1 MDFSKV
7 FGILNQANVNRE
19 DVFKLVDLIK
29 QTDLND
35 ERNIRDVIKKASII
49 AKKDINKELE
59 DKMVDKIMK
68 EGLTPSL
75 IDLL

>member
-7 FGILNQANVNRE
+7 FGILNEANVNRE

-35 ERNIRDVIKKASII
+35 EKNIRDVIRKASVI
-49 AKKDINKELE
+49 AKRDISPDLE
-59 DKMVDKIMK
+59 DRLVDKIMK

>member
-49 AKKDINKELE
+49 AKRDIDQELE

>member
-1 MDFSKV
+1 MDFSKIFNV
-7 FGILNQANVNRE
+7 LNEANVNRE

-35 ERNIRDVIKKASII
+35 EKNIRDVIKKVGVI
-49 AKKDINKELE
+49 AKRNITPELE
-59 DKMVDKIMK
+59 DRLVEKIMK
-68 EGLTPSL
+68 DGLTPDL